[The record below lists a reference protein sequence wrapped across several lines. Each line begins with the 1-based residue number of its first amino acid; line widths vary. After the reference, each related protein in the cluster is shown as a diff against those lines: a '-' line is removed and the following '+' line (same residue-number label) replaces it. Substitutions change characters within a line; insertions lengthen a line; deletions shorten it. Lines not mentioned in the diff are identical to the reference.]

1 MKKVYFLVIG
11 LFLVFGFTFLF
22 LTQEKMEENV
32 EVIPDVLETKIEEKE
47 EKILVKKAEIKGQVK
62 NPGVYEINENDR
74 VINLI
79 EKAGGLLKE
88 SDTSFI
94 NLSKILTDE
103 MVVIIYSKE
112 EIQKAKEDKTTYEI
126 VEIPCDCPDTINDA
140 CIEEKEPSK
149 LININEA
156 TKEQLMSLPNIG
168 ESKADSIIEYRKNF
182 KFETIEQIK
191 EISGIG
197 DSLFEKIKDLITV

>member
-1 MKKVYFLVIG
+1 MKKIYFLIIG
-11 LFLVFGFTFLF
+11 TFLIFSFSFVF
-22 LTQEKMEENV
+22 LNRENKEEKTV
-32 EVIPDVLETKIEEKE
+32 EIISDIEEKEVEE
-47 EKILVKKAEIKGQVK
+47 EKILVKKAEIKGNVK
-62 NPGVYEINENDR
+62 NPGVYEINDNDR

-88 SDTSFI
+88 ADTSLI

-112 EIQKAKEDKTTYEI
+112 EIQKAKEEKTTYEI
-126 VEIPCDCPDTINDA
+126 VEIPCKCPDTINDA
-140 CIEEKEPSK
+140 CIDEKESSK

-197 DSLFEKIKDLITV
+197 DSLFEKIKDFITV

>member
-1 MKKVYFLVIG
+1 MKKIYFLIIG
-11 LFLVFGFTFLF
+11 LFLILSFSFVFLNRENKE
-22 LTQEKMEENV
+22 EKAV
-32 EVIPDVLETKIEEKE
+32 EVISDTLESKVEEE
-47 EKILVKKAEIKGQVK
+47 IPIKKAEIKGKVK
-62 NPGVYEINENDR
+62 NPGVYEINDNDR

-88 SDTSFI
+88 ADTSLI
-94 NLSKILTDE
+94 NLSKLLTDE

-112 EIQKAKEDKTTYEI
+112 EIQKAREEKTTYEI

-140 CIEEKEPSK
+140 CIEEKESSK

>member
-1 MKKVYFLVIG
+1 MKKIYFLIIG
-11 LFLVFGFTFLF
+11 LFLILSFSFVFLNRENKE
-22 LTQEKMEENV
+22 EKAV
-32 EVIPDVLETKIEEKE
+32 EVISDTLESKVEEE
-47 EKILVKKAEIKGQVK
+47 IPIKKAEIKGKVK
-62 NPGVYEINENDR
+62 NPGVYEINDNDR

-88 SDTSFI
+88 ADTSLI
-94 NLSKILTDE
+94 NLSKLLTDE

-112 EIQKAKEDKTTYEI
+112 EIQKAKEEKTTYEI

-140 CIEEKEPSK
+140 CIEEKESSK

>member
-1 MKKVYFLVIG
+1 MKKIYFLIIG
-11 LFLVFGFTFLF
+11 LFLILSFSFVL
-22 LTQEKMEENV
+22 LNRENKEENEV
-32 EVIPDVLETKIEEKE
+32 EVISDTLEAKVEEE
-47 EKILVKKAEIKGQVK
+47 IPIKKAEIKGKVK
-62 NPGVYEINENDR
+62 NPGVYEINDNDR

-88 SDTSFI
+88 ADTSLI
-94 NLSKILTDE
+94 NLSKLLTDE

-112 EIQKAKEDKTTYEI
+112 EIQKAREEKTTYEI

-140 CIEEKEPSK
+140 CIEEKESSK